1 MTDDRTPLFDL
12 NDDIELT
19 EAARLPV
26 SATTLASAT
35 SRTNVT
41 PYTGPTRAATAN
53 NPLSTDP
60 LFAVWGTQD
69 FTGSSGDYRE
79 VAHKG
84 KFDIK
89 SGTLSLGFSMDKR
102 QGDMALISK
111 DLSGDSKGEFTVWVK
126 EGQLAVEWETDGGS
140 TWLKVPDLLL
150 DTYTQYHLAVGF
162 GASGLTI
169 YLNGALVAA
178 DGDFTVGLNGNSN
191 AFVIGGTR
199 AGTSE
204 PGDAAKY
211 LFDGKITDVMLFGK
225 SLDSA
230 QIGKLTEAIDPEI
243 GADAVMMARMA
254 DLAPILE
261 QMHQASDNLKEILSD
276 YGVSEHGHLMR
287 NIKMVA
293 NGKGDD
299 TTSGSAKDDGING
312 GWGNDVLDGLEGD
325 DILQGSYG
333 NDALNGGDGN
343 DILDG
348 GHGEDVLNGGKGN
361 DLLISRADGREP
373 YVTYDP
379 NRDEGDPDNELTDGK
394 LYPDQPIPADDILTG
409 GKGADIF
416 YFQTLINAKEEFL
429 REHTQD
435 DGSIRWHGVAGEN
448 DEIHDHW
455 VDEIGNDFVMD
466 YSRADGDRLVIEGHT
481 TQISHISYGDQNND
495 GVIDHSVIH
504 LYSDQGSGGGAHNDD
519 LLGTITVYGDLVR
532 ESDIEHTAGPAY
544 GIVYGIE
551 DIEEAI
557 APLDTSADTGKIKAK
572 GKQLT
577 QADDLSISTA
587 LTPVFAMTGSYDFV
601 ADDKDALGFETA
613 KSLNLTEG
621 TVAFSFVANE
631 IGEQQVLFSKD
642 AKDYGDGGHTSIYIT
657 ETGDLVARIQGTEMS
672 EYYDVD
678 FAIEKGVDYEL
689 AFSFGSNGV
698 ALYLNGVRVAYDK
711 GVSFDWTDNDEAFV
725 VGAGGWS
732 NSAGTLDNINSYFD
746 GTITDVMVF
755 DTVLK
760 GDEVFGAQTRADV
773 LTLSGNIQKYKF
785 VRDSDTGVLTISKGK
800 ESYEIGDDITFVE
813 FKDMTIRPMEV
824 FIQSG
829 GNDTVYGRDGS
840 DVIEGKSGDDY
851 LYGYGN
857 DDLLRGGKGNDKL
870 SGGNGNDKLFGQSG
884 TDTLYGGEQN
894 DVLDGGDD
902 QDWLYGGAGNDK
914 FYGGLGDD
922 YIYGDSWNDGG
933 KAKKDFAYFDGNFE
947 DYSFA
952 TETYYDSNRGEDV
965 NRLVVTDTAS
975 GGLDGYYEGIDRLV
989 DIDKLIFEDLS
1000 VKFVDLI

>member
-1 MTDDRTPLFDL
+1 MFADRTPLFTL
-12 NDDIELT
+12 NDDLDLA
-19 EAARLPV
+19 EAAKLPV
-26 SATTLASAT
+26 SASNAQTT
-35 SRTNVT
+35 VT
-41 PYTGPTRAATAN
+41 PYTGPTRAATVN
-53 NPLSTDP
+53 NPLSIDP

-69 FTGSSGDYRE
+69 FTGASGDFRE
-79 VAHKG
+79 VSHKG

-89 SGTLSLGFSMDKR
+89 TGTLSLGFSMDKR

-111 DLSGDSKGEFTVWVK
+111 DLSGDNKGEFTVWVK

-140 TWLKVPDLLL
+140 TFLKVPDLLL
-150 DTYTQYHLAVGF
+150 ETYTQYHLAVGF
-162 GASGLTI
+162 GATGLKI

-178 DGDFTVGLNGNSN
+178 DGDFTTGLSGNSN

-199 AGTSE
+199 AKMSE
-204 PGDAAKY
+204 AGDDASY
-211 LFDGKITDVMLFGK
+211 LFDGKITDVTLFGK
-225 SLDSA
+225 ALDSA
-230 QIGKLTEAIDPEI
+230 QIGKLTEAIDEEI
-243 GADAVMMARMA
+243 GDAAVMAARMA
-254 DLAPILE
+254 DLAPVLE
-261 QMHQASDNLKEILSD
+261 QVHHASENFQEILSA
-276 YGVSEHGHLMR
+276 YGVTEHGHLMR
-287 NIKMVA
+287 SIKMVA

-299 TTSGSAKDDGING
+299 TTTGSAKDDGING
-312 GWGNDVLDGLEGD
+312 GWGDDSIDGLEGD

-333 NDALNGGDGN
+333 NDTLNGGDGN

-379 NRDEGDPDNELTDGK
+379 DRDEGDPDNELTDGK

-416 YFQTLINAKEEFL
+416 YFQTLINAKEEIL
-429 REHTQD
+429 REHTRS
-435 DGSIRWHGVAGEN
+435 DGSINWHGVAGEN

-466 YSRADGDRLVIEGHT
+466 YSRAQGDRLVIEGHT
-481 TQISHISYGDQNND
+481 TQISHITYGDQNND

-551 DIEEAI
+551 DLNEAL
-557 APLDTSADTGKIKAK
+557 APLDTSEDTGKIKAK

-577 QADDLSISTA
+577 QADDLSVTTTLA
-587 LTPVFAMTGSYDFV
+587 PVFAMTGSYDFV

-621 TVAFSFVANE
+621 TVAFSFVATD
-631 IGEQQVLFSKD
+631 IGDQQVLFSKD

-657 ETGDLVARIQGTEMS
+657 ETGDLVARIQGTDMS
-672 EYYDVD
+672 YYYDVD
-678 FAIEKGVDYEL
+678 FAIEEGVEYEL
-689 AFSFGSNGV
+689 AFSFGASGT

-711 GVSFDWTDNDEAFV
+711 GLKIDWSGNDEAFV

-732 NSAGTLDNINSYFD
+732 NTSGKLDNINSYFD

-755 DTVLK
+755 DQALK
-760 GDEVFGAQTRADV
+760 GDDIFGAQTRDDV
-773 LTLSGNIQKYKF
+773 LTFSGNIQAYSF
-785 VRDSDTGVLTISKGK
+785 ARDDKTGVLTISKG
-800 ESYEIGDDITFVE
+800 GDSFEVGDEFTFVE

-829 GNDTVYGRDGS
+829 GSDTVYGRDGS
-840 DVIEGKSGDDY
+840 DVIDGRGGDDY

-857 DDLLRGGKGNDKL
+857 DDLIRGGKGNDKL
-870 SGGNGNDKLFGQSG
+870 SGGIGNDKLFGQAG
-884 TDTLYGGEQN
+884 TDTLYGGDQN
-894 DVLDGGDD
+894 DALYGGDD
-902 QDWLYGGAGNDK
+902 QDWLYGGSGNDK
-914 FYGGLGDD
+914 LYGGLGDD
-922 YIYGDSWNDGG
+922 YLYGNTWNESG
-933 KAKKDFAYFDGNFE
+933 KSKKDFAYFDGNFE
-947 DYSFA
+947 DYTFD
-952 TETYYDSNRGEDV
+952 TETYYDSNRGKDV
-965 NRLVVTDTAS
+965 TRLVVTDTAS
-975 GGLDGYYEGIDRLV
+975 GGLDGYYEGVDRLL
-989 DIDKLIFEDLS
+989 DIDKLVFDDIS